1 MSVLWGEL
9 VLGVA
14 IVVLLAWAV
23 VLQRRGEARA
33 RRGPDGDAGAPREG
47 GGAGRGSRVAPPAAA
62 VTRR

>member
-9 VLGVA
+9 VLGIA

-23 VLQRRGEARA
+23 VLQRRGEAGDR
-33 RRGPDGDAGAPREG
+33 DAGAAATA
-47 GGAGRGSRVAPPAAA
+47 AGRPRRAAA